1 MRAPDEWPPPAG
13 AKASAGTESGLR
25 PAPARQTERNGA
37 PYERNNGNKRIM
49 KTPADRVQ
57 INGASMFKTACMA
70 FACLFLSA
78 MLPDARAQNVSIFD
92 YKPPVSRARS
102 LFFDLRYDYERDDGT
117 ALANDGDISFNYSRF
132 YESLP
137 FAYSIDADGV
147 WSRSLLEDAA
157 SIYYA
162 AAAEGRVK
170 KYAWDEQS
178 LFGSVSL
185 NADYRK
191 AFDRPA
197 SSVTVGIGWGRFINA
212 TALRKAER
220 IDAFFSEENVT
231 KRRLPA
237 ETLLEMAAA
246 IERQREYVQRFGDDT
261 YTKYWFED
269 LEKIVQKSG
278 DLRGETIGASGA
290 LRMSEALYRENIGER
305 YYGYDATLGLRYT
318 LTQADSGADRPAPAA
333 DLSARYAR
341 PISWSSQIE
350 GRAAWA
356 SPLDGDFGTAYRLTA
371 SAGYLYEAMNR
382 IDFRLDY
389 RLDMERFADGGDTV
403 VSHAATPSFLFY
415 IENEVRLLVSLSL
428 IRADGKPWRRELT
441 LTLNFKA
448 L

>member
-1 MRAPDEWPPPAG
+1 MKQKTHGAG
-13 AKASAGTESGLR
+13 
-25 PAPARQTERNGA
+25 
-37 PYERNNGNKRIM
+37 NNM
-49 KTPADRVQ
+49 KTPADSFPVR
-57 INGASMFKTACMA
+57 INGAFMFKTACMT
-70 FACLFLSA
+70 FACLFLLAAILS
-78 MLPDARAQNVSIFD
+78 DARAQNVSIFD

-117 ALANDGDISFNYSRF
+117 ALVNDGDISFNYSRF

-137 FAYSIDADGV
+137 FAYSVDADGV
-147 WSRSLLEDAA
+147 WSRALLENAA

-170 KYAWDEQS
+170 KYAWDEQE

-191 AFDRPA
+191 AFDRPS

-212 TALRKAER
+212 TALRKAVR

-231 KRRLPA
+231 ERRLPA

-269 LEKIVQKSG
+269 IETIVQNSG
-278 DLRGETIGASGA
+278 YLRGETIGASGA

-305 YYGYDATLGLRYT
+305 YYGYDVTLGLRYT
-318 LTQADSGADRPAPAA
+318 LTQADAEADRPAPAA

-350 GRAAWA
+350 GRAALA
-356 SPLDGDFGTAYRLTA
+356 SPLDSDFGSAYRLSA
-371 SAGYLYEAMNR
+371 STGYLYEAMNR

-389 RLDMERFADGGDTV
+389 RLDMERFADGGNTV
-403 VSHAATPSFLFY
+403 VSHTATPSFLFY

-428 IRADGKPWRRELT
+428 VRADGKPWRRELA

>member
-1 MRAPDEWPPPAG
+1 
-13 AKASAGTESGLR
+13 
-25 PAPARQTERNGA
+25 
-37 PYERNNGNKRIM
+37 M
-49 KTPADRVQ
+49 KTPADSFPVR
-57 INGASMFKTACMA
+57 INGASMFKTACTTS
-70 FACLFLSA
+70 ACLFLLA
-78 MLPDARAQNVSIFD
+78 GALFDARAQNVSIFD
-92 YKPPVSRARS
+92 YKPPVSRATS
-102 LFFDLRYDYERDDGT
+102 LFLDLRYDYERNDGT
-117 ALANDGDISFNYSRF
+117 ALVNDGDISFNYSQF

-147 WSRSLLEDAA
+147 WSRALLENAA

-162 AAAEGRVK
+162 TAAEGRVK
-170 KYAWDEQS
+170 KYAWDEQEM
-178 LFGSVSL
+178 FGSVSL

-191 AFDRPA
+191 AFDRPS

-212 TALRKAER
+212 TALRKAVR

-231 KRRLPA
+231 ERRLPA

-269 LEKIVQKSG
+269 IETIVQNSG
-278 DLRGETIGASGA
+278 YLRGETIGASGA

-305 YYGYDATLGLRYT
+305 YYGYDVTLGLRYT
-318 LTQADSGADRPAPAA
+318 LTQADAQADRPAPAA

-350 GRAAWA
+350 GRAALA
-356 SPLDGDFGTAYRLTA
+356 SPLDGDFGSAYRLSA
-371 SAGYLYEAMNR
+371 STGYLYEAMNR

-389 RLDMERFADGGDTV
+389 RVDMERFAGGGNTV
-403 VSHAATPSFLFY
+403 VSHTATPSFLFY
-415 IENEVRLLVSLSL
+415 IENEARLIVSLSL
-428 IRADGKPWRRELT
+428 VRADGKPWRRELA